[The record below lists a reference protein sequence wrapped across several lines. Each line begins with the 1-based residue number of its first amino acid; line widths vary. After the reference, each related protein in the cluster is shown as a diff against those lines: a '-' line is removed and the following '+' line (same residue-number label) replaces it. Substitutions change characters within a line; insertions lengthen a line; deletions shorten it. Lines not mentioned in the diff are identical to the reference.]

1 MQGCLYIDVYIYTHT
16 HLFVCLFAVA
26 ETNKILKKKKRR
38 RRETSPGLHHSAQA
52 KNAGGGSCQDD
63 IGIAIRLTRSLWV
76 AKSHAACRE
85 KGVYFLYTQ
94 LVVQG
99 AYAQADAHRQ

>member
-1 MQGCLYIDVYIYTHT
+1 MCIYIHT
-16 HLFVCLFAVA
+16 HIYLFVYLQWQKP
-26 ETNKILKKKKRR
+26 TKLKKKRR

-85 KGVYFLYTQ
+85 KGVYFLYAQ

>member
-16 HLFVCLFAVA
+16 HLFVYLLWQKP
-26 ETNKILKKKKRR
+26 TKLKKKKKRR

>member
-1 MQGCLYIDVYIYTHT
+1 MCIYIHT
-16 HLFVCLFAVA
+16 HIYLFVYLQWQKP
-26 ETNKILKKKKRR
+26 TKLKKKKRR

>member
-1 MQGCLYIDVYIYTHT
+1 MCIYIHT
-16 HLFVCLFAVA
+16 HIYLFVYLQWQKP
-26 ETNKILKKKKRR
+26 TKLKKKKRR

-99 AYAQADAHRQ
+99 VYAQADAHRQ

>member
-1 MQGCLYIDVYIYTHT
+1 MCIYIHT
-16 HLFVCLFAVA
+16 HIYLFVYLLWQKPTKF
-26 ETNKILKKKKRR
+26 KKKKKRR

>member
-16 HLFVCLFAVA
+16 HLFVYLLWQKP
-26 ETNKILKKKKRR
+26 TKLKKKKKRR

-99 AYAQADAHRQ
+99 VYAQADAHRQ

>member
-1 MQGCLYIDVYIYTHT
+1 MCIYIHT
-16 HLFVCLFAVA
+16 HIYLFVYLQWQKP
-26 ETNKILKKKKRR
+26 TKLKKKRR